1 MKSLLAAT
9 ILLALAPAVHA
20 QAADAGQAIREARH
34 ALETNDPARART
46 LFAQALT
53 LSAHRPADA
62 YAAAIGLGRAELWL
76 GHAPAGETA
85 FRRALGLASND
96 GERRTARTGLAQALN
111 AEDRYREAW
120 KLNAA
125 DAAGDPRAT
134 LELMRSA
141 QALGWQD
148 RTLPALAA
156 TAAPT
161 GTGYLGTHF
170 GLLADD
176 MRYATSAQV
185 QGDTSYSH
193 DNEGLDVWSVGAS
206 ALTPLRGDD
215 ARAQRYGVTADTV
228 RVSTSGNSRHLQ
240 ELAGVGQWRIGETQ
254 SADLRLGLGQA
265 GGWQYLQGAG
275 HWTVQPNDDF
285 ALSAGAERA
294 PLLTDAAIARRIAYA
309 TYSVG
314 ATLRPTDHLYL
325 LPTVFQQRFTDGNH
339 RDGGVARLVVS
350 PFDVRGTSAAL
361 GGQIGVRVF
370 RSSQPGGGIYFNP
383 QHYRAVTA
391 GLIGVMR
398 LSPKWRLRATADG
411 GRQTTDG
418 NSVGI
423 YTLDVSLEGRLPHN
437 GRLQLHVMRS
447 SAASVSGGGS
457 GYWNNTLA
465 VSVSYPL

>member
-1 MKSLLAAT
+1 MKSLLAAM
-9 ILLALAPAVHA
+9 ILLALVPAVHA
-20 QAADAGQAIREARH
+20 QAADAGQAIREGRE
-34 ALETNDPARART
+34 ALESNDPARARV
-46 LFAQALT
+46 LFAQALAQ
-53 LSAHRPADA
+53 SAQHPANA

-76 GHAPAGETA
+76 GKVPAAEST

-111 AEDRYREAW
+111 AEDRSREAW

-134 LELMRSA
+134 VELMRSA

-156 TAAPT
+156 TKAPA
-161 GTGYLGTHF
+161 GTGYVGTHF

-185 QGDTSYSH
+185 EGNTSYSH

-215 ARAQRYGVTADTV
+215 ALGQRYGVAADTV
-228 RVSTSGNSRHLQ
+228 RVSTPGSSRHLQ
-240 ELAGVGQWRIGETQ
+240 EIAGVGQWRIGDMQ
-254 SADLRLGLGQA
+254 SADLRLGIGQA

-285 ALSAGAERA
+285 SLSAGAERA
-294 PLLTDAAIARRIAYA
+294 PLLTDAAIARRVAYA

-314 ATLRPTDHLYL
+314 AMLRPGNHIYL
-325 LPTVFQQRFTDGNH
+325 LPTVFQQQFTDGNR
-339 RDGGVARLVVS
+339 RDGGAARLVVS
-350 PFDVRGTSAAL
+350 PFDISGTSAAL

-370 RSSQPGGGIYFNP
+370 RSSQPWGGIYFNP

-398 LSPKWRLRATADG
+398 LSPKWRLRAAADG

-418 NSVGI
+418 STVGI
-423 YTLDVSLEGRLPHN
+423 YTVDVSLEGRLPHN
-437 GRLQLHVMRS
+437 GRLQVHVMRS
-447 SAASVSGGGS
+447 SAASVSGGGA

-465 VSVSYPL
+465 VSVSFPL

>member
-1 MKSLLAAT
+1 MRSLPAT
-9 ILLALAPAVHA
+9 VILLALAPAVHA
-20 QAADAGQAIREARH
+20 QAADAGQAIRAGRH
-34 ALETNDPARART
+34 ALEANDPGRART
-46 LFAQALT
+46 LFVQALT

-76 GHAPAGETA
+76 GHAPAGEKA
-85 FRRALGLASND
+85 FRRALELASTD
-96 GERRTARTGLAQALN
+96 GERRTSRTGLAQALN
-111 AEDRYREAW
+111 AEDRYIEAW
-120 KLNAA
+120 KLNAT

-141 QALGWQD
+141 RALGWQD

-156 TAAPT
+156 TKAPAD
-161 GTGYLGTHF
+161 TGYLGTHF
-170 GLLADD
+170 GLLAND
-176 MRYATSAQV
+176 MHYATSARV
-185 QGDTSYSH
+185 QGDTRFSH

-206 ALTPLRGDD
+206 VLTPLHGDD
-215 ARAQRYGVTADTV
+215 ALAQQYGVTADTM
-228 RVSTSGNSRHLQ
+228 RVITPGNSRHLH
-240 ELAGVGQWRIGETQ
+240 ELAGVGQWRIGDTQ

-294 PLLTDAAIARRIAYA
+294 PLLTDAAITRRIAYA
-309 TYSVG
+309 NYSVG

-325 LPTVFQQRFTDGNH
+325 LPTVFQQRFTDGNR
-339 RDGGVARLVVS
+339 RDGGVARLVIS

-383 QHYRAVTA
+383 QHYRSVTA
-391 GLIGVMR
+391 GLIGALR
-398 LSPKWRLRATADG
+398 LSPNWRLRATADG

-437 GRLQLHVMRS
+437 GRLQLHAMRS